1 MVEVILINTAS
12 IAFTAAL
19 VVGVVAGVRKAKDM
33 RKEKTE
39 MVGSASSST
48 RGLDVDMV
56 GLDAVGLDMA

>member
-12 IAFTAAL
+12 IAVTAAL

-33 RKEKTE
+33 RKEKIE
-39 MVGSASSST
+39 IVGNASSST
-48 RGLDVDMV
+48 KGLDVDMV

>member
-33 RKEKTE
+33 RKEKIE
-39 MVGSASSST
+39 IVGNASSST
-48 RGLDVDMV
+48 KGLDVDMV

>member
-12 IAFTAAL
+12 IAFTAAV

-33 RKEKTE
+33 RKEKIE
-39 MVGSASSST
+39 IVGNASSST
-48 RGLDVDMV
+48 KGLDVDMV